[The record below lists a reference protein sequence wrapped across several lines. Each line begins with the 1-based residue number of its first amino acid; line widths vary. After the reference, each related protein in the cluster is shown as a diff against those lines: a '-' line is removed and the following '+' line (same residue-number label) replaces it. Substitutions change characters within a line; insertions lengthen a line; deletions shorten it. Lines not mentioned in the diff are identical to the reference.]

1 LAWLYRRTGRKRSA
15 GSTRPAIKDTIKP
28 TISLTILKARNSY
41 VGFRNDEGRDA
52 VVGLKLRMTALKI
65 EPVGRTFQNSGE
77 RMAHLR

>member
-1 LAWLYRRTGRKRSA
+1 
-15 GSTRPAIKDTIKP
+15 
-28 TISLTILKARNSY
+28 